1 MSVRTFMPKVSEI
14 ERQWFVVDAEGQTL
28 GRIATKIATLVRG
41 KHKPTYTP
49 HLDVGDYV
57 IVINAEKVRLTG
69 RKEEQKNYYR
79 HSNYPGGLTTTS
91 FRSMIEK
98 HPERVIE
105 FAVKGMLPG
114 TTLAKQQLLKLK
126 VYAGPNHPHAAQQPT
141 TLEL

>member
-1 MSVRTFMPKVSEI
+1 MPKVSEI

>member
-1 MSVRTFMPKVSEI
+1 MPKVSEI

-126 VYAGPNHPHAAQQPT
+126 VYSGPNHPHAAQQPT

>member
-1 MSVRTFMPKVSEI
+1 MSVRTYIPKVSEI
-14 ERQWFVVDAEGQTL
+14 EREWFVVDAEGQTL
-28 GRIATKIATLVRG
+28 GRLATRIATIVRG

-49 HLDVGDYV
+49 NMDVGDYV

-69 RKEEQKNYYR
+69 NKEIQKKYYR

-91 FRSMIEK
+91 FEQMIEK

-114 TTLAKQQLLKLK
+114 STLAKQQLLKLK
-126 VYAGPNHPHAAQQPT
+126 VYAGPDHPHAAQQPKA
-141 TLEL
+141 LEL

>member
-114 TTLAKQQLLKLK
+114 STLAKQQLLKLK

>member
-126 VYAGPNHPHAAQQPT
+126 VYSGPNHPHAAQQPT

>member
-1 MSVRTFMPKVSEI
+1 MSVKTYIPKASEI
-14 ERQWFVVDAEGQTL
+14 EREWFVVDAEGQTV
-28 GRIATKIATLVRG
+28 GRIATKIATILRG
-41 KHKPTYTP
+41 KHKPMYTP
-49 HLDVGDYV
+49 NMDVGDYV
-57 IVINAEKVRLTG
+57 VVINAEKVRLTG

-91 FRSMIEK
+91 FKQMIEK

-114 TTLAKQQLLKLK
+114 NTIAKQQLLKLK
-126 VYAGPNHPHAAQQPT
+126 VYAGPNHPHAAQQPK

>member
-1 MSVRTFMPKVSEI
+1 MPKVSEI

-114 TTLAKQQLLKLK
+114 STLAKQQLLKLK